1 MSGRTRDWLKFVSL
15 VGVAFVFGLLFA
27 SALNLTPKGTA
38 AVLPQMTT
46 TPQAPIPAAK
56 PAAQLGDAFVAVS
69 NRVRPAVVFVSSAR
83 EQRADNSQV
92 PAPFRD
98 FFQSPNRR
106 PQIEEGSGSGFI
118 VSPDGYILTN
128 NHVVAGADR
137 VNVKLYDKREFKN
150 VRVVGT
156 DPQTDVAVL
165 KIDAT
170 DLPTVSLGNSDST
183 NIGEWVLAVGNPLGE
198 EFDFTVTAGIVS
210 AKGRLLSGLY
220 RGDYQIQDFIQTD
233 AAINPGN
240 SGGPL
245 VNIRGQVIGIN
256 SAIASGTGYYT
267 GYGFAIPINLVHSVF
282 SQLVASG
289 HVERAQMGISVFD
302 ANEQDAKAVG
312 LRDIHGVVVEDF
324 IGKSSPAEA
333 AGIQQG
339 DVITALDGQPVS
351 YTAQLQQIVGFKKPG
366 ESIAVTVQRQG
377 TGQKIYNVRLVS
389 APQPEAP
396 KAVATTKSGN
406 DNEAASAPRSSA
418 RILGVGVQPLTPDDM
433 QQDSRLSRVQDFGG
447 GMVVTNISPDG
458 PAYNRLVTQDDGFYD
473 ILMNVNG
480 KPTRNW
486 EEYRA
491 AIKDLKRGDV
501 VTLRIFRLPRQGDQ
515 AGVERIVR
523 LQL

>member
-1 MSGRTRDWLKFVSL
+1 MSVRTRDWLKFVSL

-27 SALNLTPKGTA
+27 SALNLTPKSRA
-38 AVLPQMTT
+38 AELPQATA
-46 TPQAPIPAAK
+46 TPPAPIPAARSVN
-56 PAAQLGDAFVAVS
+56 QLSDAFVAVS

-83 EQRADNSQV
+83 TERTDDSQI

-98 FFQSPNRR
+98 FFQVPQHR

-137 VNVKLYDKREFKN
+137 VSVKLYDKREFKN

-156 DPQTDVAVL
+156 DPQTDLAVL

-170 DLPTVSLGNSDST
+170 DLPTIPLGNSDST

-220 RGDYQIQDFIQTD
+220 HGDYQIQDYIQTD
-233 AAINPGN
+233 AAVNPGN

-245 VNIRGQVIGIN
+245 VNTRGQAIGIN

-267 GYGFAIPINLVHSVF
+267 GYSFAIPINLARTVF
-282 SQLVASG
+282 TQLVATG

-302 ANEQDAKAVG
+302 ANEADAEAVG
-312 LRDIHGVVVEDF
+312 LHDIRGVVVEDF
-324 IGKSSPAEA
+324 IGKGSPAEA

-377 TGQKIYNVRLVS
+377 AGQKVYNVRLV
-389 APQPEAP
+389 EAP
-396 KAVATTKSGN
+396 RPDAPKSLASRSGD
-406 DNEAASAPRSSA
+406 DNEPVSSPRSSA
-418 RILGVGVQPLTPDDM
+418 RILGVGVQPLSPDDM
-433 QQDSRLSRVQDFGG
+433 AQDTRLSRVSDFGG
-447 GMVVTNISPDG
+447 GMVVTNVAPEG
-458 PAYNRLVTQDDGFYD
+458 PAYNRLLTQDDGYYD

-501 VTLRIFRLPRQGDQ
+501 VTLRIFRLPRQQDA
-515 AGVERIVR
+515 AGAERIVR